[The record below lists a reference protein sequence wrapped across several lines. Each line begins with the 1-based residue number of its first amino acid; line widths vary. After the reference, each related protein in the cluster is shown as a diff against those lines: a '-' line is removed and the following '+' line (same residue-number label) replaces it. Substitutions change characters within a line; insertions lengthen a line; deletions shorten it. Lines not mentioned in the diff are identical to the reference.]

1 MNRTLEQRFP
11 WRRGWPALLAAAC
24 LAVPSAAQTAAP
36 PPDSGF
42 DEVQADL
49 EGQLFTKT
57 LPFDVPFIIYGTVP
71 TGAKSLEIRCWKL
84 DSSEK
89 GGKKKRRSGEP
100 VQADAAQL
108 AAQAPDGNCWAG
120 GPLVWRNTI
129 DPAAKTPT
137 FRVLAPRLEAESYYT
152 FEFRYQKEITQ
163 EEATAFAQKVQEILG
178 RILWGDPRSNPQIS
192 SPEELPLSGSLF
204 EPELEA
210 LYGELRA
217 ALKEAT
223 GADRI
228 VESGTLFSAD
238 TPLPAAVRMLNLALR
253 PAREDQRKIVGAI
266 SDYRDD
272 VANANSR
279 LGEVRGNGDLIKLG
293 QALTSRAAA
302 DPSVQHHAQTV
313 SAALALADLPVLQAT
328 DRRSQDT
335 LAAFVAKSA
344 PVAAD
349 AAAKLSALADL
360 LGKKLTAADGSP
372 AAFLQPLLDA
382 GTLTPADV
390 AALRK
395 LGDVSS
401 PVSAAFRFADAVSG
415 DDLQRLQ
422 RLLDE
427 RTEAV
432 AGLADR
438 YRTQVVGKV
447 VLAGSTTGSFAT
459 QNKNYVSADTGLAYA
474 PELDEFPTYVGTNI
488 YFRPV
493 NKAAALNQFG
503 PFFSRE
509 SLGRR
514 VSVTVGLTAQ
524 GVGDDGKTR
533 KDLFNS
539 QSLVLGI
546 GARMTNSVRLTV
558 GSLVFLETDP
568 NPLVND
574 DRVAVTPFLSLSFDI
589 DVVPTLQGI
598 GGLFRTGTP

>member
-1 MNRTLEQRFP
+1 MP
-11 WRRGWPALLAAAC
+11 AAAQN
-24 LAVPSAAQTAAP
+24 AGAAT
-36 PPDSGF
+36 PPDTGF
-42 DEVQADL
+42 EEVQADL
-49 EGQLFTKT
+49 EGQLFTET

-84 DSSEK
+84 DSSEN
-89 GGKKKRRSGEP
+89 GGKRKRKSGEP

-137 FRVLAPRLEAESYYT
+137 FRVLAPSLEAESYYT
-152 FEFRYQKEITQ
+152 FEFRYQKEITA
-163 EEATAFAQKVQEILG
+163 EEAAAFAQKVEEILG
-178 RILWGDPRSNPQIS
+178 RVLWGDPRSNPQIS

-238 TPLPAAVRMLNLALR
+238 TPLASAVRMLNLPLR
-253 PAREDQRKIVGAI
+253 PVREDQRKIAGAI
-266 SDYRDD
+266 TDYRDD
-272 VANANSR
+272 VANANGR
-279 LGEVRGNGDLIKLG
+279 LAQVRGNGDLIELG
-293 QALTSRAAA
+293 QALASRAAA
-302 DPSVQHHAQTV
+302 DASVQHHAQTV
-313 SAALALADLPVLQAT
+313 AAALALADLPVLQAA
-328 DRRSQDT
+328 DRKSQDS
-335 LAAFVAKSA
+335 LAAFVTRSA

-360 LGKKLTAADGSP
+360 LGKKLTAAAGSP
-372 AAFLQPLLDA
+372 AAFMQPLLDA
-382 GTLTPADV
+382 GALTAADL
-390 AALRK
+390 AALRQ
-395 LGDVSS
+395 LGDESGAVSS
-401 PVSAAFRFADAVSG
+401 AFRLADAAAN
-415 DDLQRLQ
+415 DDLARLQ

-427 RTEAV
+427 RTDAM
-432 AGLADR
+432 AGLADL

-447 VLAGSTTGSFAT
+447 VFAGSTTGSFAT
-459 QNKNYVSADTGLAYA
+459 QHKNYVSADTGLAYA
-474 PELDEFPTYVGTNI
+474 PALDEFPTYVGTNI

-503 PFFSRE
+503 PFFSKE

-514 VSVTVGLTAQ
+514 VSVTIGLTTQ
-524 GVGDDGKTR
+524 SVSDDGETR
-533 KDLFNS
+533 KDLFNT

-574 DRVAVTPFLSLSFDI
+574 DTVAVTPFLSLSFDI
-589 DVVPTLQGI
+589 DVVPALQGI
-598 GGLFRTGTP
+598 GGLFKTGSP

>member
-1 MNRTLEQRFP
+1 M
-11 WRRGWPALLAAAC
+11 ALCAAAC
-24 LAVPSAAQTAAP
+24 LAVPAAAQAPPSSTAA
-36 PPDSGF
+36 PDSGF

-49 EGQLFTKT
+49 EGQLFTTT

-71 TGAKSLEIRCWKL
+71 TGAKRLEIRCWKL
-84 DSSEK
+84 DSSEQ
-89 GGKKKRRSGEP
+89 GGKRARRSGEP
-100 VQADAAQL
+100 VQADAAKL
-108 AAQAPDGNCWAG
+108 AEQAPDGNCWAG
-120 GPLVWRNTI
+120 GPLVWNNTI
-129 DPAAKTPT
+129 DPAAKTPS

-152 FEFRYQKEITQ
+152 FEFRYQKEITP
-163 EEATAFAQKVQEILG
+163 EEATAFAQKVQEILS

-217 ALKEAT
+217 ALKEIT

-238 TPLPAAVRMLNLALR
+238 TPLPAAVRILNLALR

-266 SDYRDD
+266 TDYRDD
-272 VANANSR
+272 VANVDSR
-279 LGEVRGNGDLIKLG
+279 LAQVRGNGDLIKLG

-302 DPSVQHHAQTV
+302 DASVQHHAQTV
-313 SAALALADLPVLQAT
+313 SAALALADLPVLQGT
-328 DRRSQDT
+328 DRRSPET
-335 LAAFVAKSA
+335 LAEFVAKSA

-349 AAAKLSALADL
+349 AAAKLAALADL

-372 AAFLQPLLDA
+372 APFLQPLLDSGA
-382 GTLTPADV
+382 LTTADV

-395 LGDVSS
+395 LGDVNS
-401 PVSAAFRFADAVSG
+401 PVSSAARLADAAAD
-415 DDLQRLQ
+415 DDLARLQ

-459 QNKNYVSADTGLAYA
+459 QSKNYISADTGLAYA
-474 PELDEFPTYVGTNI
+474 PELDEFPTYAGTNI

-493 NKAAALNQFG
+493 NKAAALSQFG

-514 VSVTVGLTAQ
+514 VSVTIGLTVQ

-539 QSLVLGI
+539 QSLVLGV

-558 GSLVFLETDP
+558 GSLVFLKTDP

-574 DRVAVTPFLSLSFDI
+574 DTVAVTPFLSLSFDI

-598 GGLFRTGTP
+598 GGLFKTGTP